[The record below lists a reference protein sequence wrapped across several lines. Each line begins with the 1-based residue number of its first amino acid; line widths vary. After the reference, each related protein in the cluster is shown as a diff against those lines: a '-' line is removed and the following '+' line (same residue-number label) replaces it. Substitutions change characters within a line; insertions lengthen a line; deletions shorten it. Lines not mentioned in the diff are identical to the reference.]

1 MKNDKHKKTALLRVL
16 QIIEQCTDENH
27 VLTHSEI
34 TEILEKKYNI
44 KVERKAVG
52 RYIAIL
58 NEVGYEISTTKKG
71 SYLMSRKFE
80 DSELKLLIEGVLSI
94 RYINP
99 THSKQLIEKLSS
111 LSTEYFK
118 PRIENVC
125 TVSDWSKSDNAAL
138 FYNIDVIDEAISQKK
153 KIKFSYNKYGA
164 DKKLHY
170 VAIHIVSPF
179 QMILHNQ
186 RYFLMAY
193 EHKWNGIRYFRI
205 DRITNISLID
215 ETATELRTLP
225 GFENGI
231 DYKRF
236 SSSLPYMFADV
247 PETVKF
253 EIAGEWMLDQI
264 VDWFGYNF
272 ECESID
278 GNLIITVN
286 VSLNAME
293 YWLMQY
299 INYVKVLS
307 PDNLIN
313 KIKTN
318 LDVALKKYNASEK

>member
-1 MKNDKHKKTALLRVL
+1 MKNDEHKKTALLRVL
-16 QIIEQCTDENH
+16 QIIEQYTDENH

-44 KVERKAVG
+44 KIERKAVG

-58 NEVGYEISTTKKG
+58 NEVGYEISTTKRG

-80 DSELKLLIEGVLSI
+80 DSELKLLIDGVLSS

-125 TVSDWSKSDNAAL
+125 SVSEWSKSDNAAL

-153 KIKFSYNKYGA
+153 KIKFSYNNYGA

-170 VAIHIVSPF
+170 VAIHIVSAF
-179 QMILHNQ
+179 QMLLHNQ

-205 DRITNISLID
+205 DRITNISLVD
-215 ETATELRTLP
+215 EAATELRTLP
-225 GFENGI
+225 
-231 DYKRF
+231 
-236 SSSLPYMFADV
+236 V
-247 PETVKF
+247 V
-253 EIAGEWMLDQI
+253 
-264 VDWFGYNF
+264 
-272 ECESID
+272 
-278 GNLIITVN
+278 
-286 VSLNAME
+286 
-293 YWLMQY
+293 
-299 INYVKVLS
+299 
-307 PDNLIN
+307 
-313 KIKTN
+313 
-318 LDVALKKYNASEK
+318 

>member
-1 MKNDKHKKTALLRVL
+1 
-16 QIIEQCTDENH
+16 
-27 VLTHSEI
+27 
-34 TEILEKKYNI
+34 
-44 KVERKAVG
+44 
-52 RYIAIL
+52 
-58 NEVGYEISTTKKG
+58 
-71 SYLMSRKFE
+71 
-80 DSELKLLIEGVLSI
+80 
-94 RYINP
+94 
-99 THSKQLIEKLSS
+99 
-111 LSTEYFK
+111 
-118 PRIENVC
+118 
-125 TVSDWSKSDNAAL
+125 
-138 FYNIDVIDEAISQKK
+138 
-153 KIKFSYNKYGA
+153 
-164 DKKLHY
+164 
-170 VAIHIVSPF
+170 
-179 QMILHNQ
+179 
-186 RYFLMAY
+186 MAY

-215 ETATELRTLP
+215 EVATGLRTLP